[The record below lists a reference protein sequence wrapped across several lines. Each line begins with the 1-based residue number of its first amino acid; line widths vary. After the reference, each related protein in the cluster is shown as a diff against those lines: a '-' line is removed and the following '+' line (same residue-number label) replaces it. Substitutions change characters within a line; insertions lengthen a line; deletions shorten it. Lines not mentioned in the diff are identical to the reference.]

1 MFTTTEKTYNMANI
15 PYKQF
20 VQLTAAQKLKC
31 LTIIQNIIEAIK
43 TKHS

>member
-1 MFTTTEKTYNMANI
+1 MANI

-31 LTIIQNIIEAIK
+31 LTIVQNIIAAIK

>member
-1 MFTTTEKTYNMANI
+1 MTNI

-20 VQLTAAQKLKC
+20 VQLTVAQKLKC
-31 LTIIQNIIEAIK
+31 LTIVQNIIAAIK

>member
-1 MFTTTEKTYNMANI
+1 MANI

-20 VQLTAAQKLKC
+20 VKLTAAQKLKC
-31 LTIIQNIIEAIK
+31 LNIVQNIVAAIK

>member
-1 MFTTTEKTYNMANI
+1 MANL

-31 LTIIQNIIEAIK
+31 LTIIQNLVAAIK
-43 TKHS
+43 IKHS

>member
-1 MFTTTEKTYNMANI
+1 MFTTTEKHYNMANI

>member
-1 MFTTTEKTYNMANI
+1 MPNI

-31 LTIIQNIIEAIK
+31 LTIVQNIIAAIK

>member
-1 MFTTTEKTYNMANI
+1 MANI

-31 LTIIQNIIEAIK
+31 LTIMQNIVEAIK
-43 TKHS
+43 AKHS